1 MKTSSRPFFVFQ
13 KSFIWGKS
21 KWHAAY
27 FQYISI
33 VLNLAYNI
41 NKLFKT
47 LDCWSHD
54 MLSFDFLEKR
64 LRIVS
69 SPLFVYDFLRKMFFV
84 LCSINWSNFIAWLPL
99 LLEILINMCIAI
111 VCQPG
116 CNVVNLETLLIFLI
130 KPFFYMTKMSRQIIK
145 YLENEK
151 NF

>member
-1 MKTSSRPFFVFQ
+1 MACSLVS
-13 KSFIWGKS
+13 I
-21 KWHAAY
+21 
-27 FQYISI
+27 YISI

-54 MLSFDFLEKR
+54 MLSFDFLEKG

-69 SPLFVYDFLRKMFFV
+69 PPLFVYDFSRKMFLV
-84 LCSINWSNFIAWLPL
+84 LCFINWSNFIAWLPL

-111 VCQPG
+111 VCQPD
-116 CNVVNLETLLIFLI
+116 CNVVNLETLLTFLI
-130 KPFFYMTKMSRQIIK
+130 KPSFYMTKMSRQIIK